1 MARSPGRHG
10 TKDPPARCLWS
21 SCGGVGNEADQHGLP
36 LVVPK
41 RRWNHMRPR
50 RCGRGY
56 AGPAIS
62 GGRRGHRHV
71 FHARMG
77 GVRQKRPA
85 SALFAVV
92 VPIMRAYFFLKSDY
106 SHTHAACG
114 TPTMRTARGRVL
126 FASCVR
132 KKNTNN
138 TSQRMFSCIRIGC
151 RTWRRRARKRWNC
164 SRVRES
170 SSTVKRCYGGFHAF
184 ASASWVR
191 SLGFRAKRN
200 KHCRFGEV

>member
-1 MARSPGRHG
+1 MESHDTEAVWPGLRRTGHFGRSTWASARLSRANGRRAT
-10 TKDPPARCLWS
+10 TKETRQRAF
-21 SCGGVGNEADQHGLP
+21 
-36 LVVPK
+36 
-41 RRWNHMRPR
+41 
-50 RCGRGY
+50 CGRRANH
-56 AGPAIS
+56 AGI
-62 GGRRGHRHV
+62 
-71 FHARMG
+71 
-77 GVRQKRPA
+77 
-85 SALFAVV
+85 
-92 VPIMRAYFFLKSDY
+92 FFLKSDY
-106 SHTHAACG
+106 SHTPAAYG

-126 FASCVR
+126 FASCVP

>member
-1 MARSPGRHG
+1 MTGATPDRPFRAVDVGIG
-10 TKDPPARCLWS
+10 TSFTREWAACDKRDPPARFLRS
-21 SCGGVGNEADQHGLP
+21 SCQS
-36 LVVPK
+36 
-41 RRWNHMRPR
+41 
-50 RCGRGY
+50 CGH
-56 AGPAIS
+56 I
-62 GGRRGHRHV
+62 
-71 FHARMG
+71 
-77 GVRQKRPA
+77 
-85 SALFAVV
+85 
-92 VPIMRAYFFLKSDY
+92 FLKSDY
-106 SHTHAACG
+106 SHTPEAYG